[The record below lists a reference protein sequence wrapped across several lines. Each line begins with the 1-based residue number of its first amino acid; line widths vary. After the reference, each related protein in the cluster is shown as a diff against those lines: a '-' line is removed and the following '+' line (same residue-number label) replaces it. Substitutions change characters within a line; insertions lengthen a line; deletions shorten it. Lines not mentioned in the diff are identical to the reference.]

1 MYYETSVRIAA
12 SARKVWAVLRD
23 VERWPEWTPTV
34 RRVDRVESAPE
45 YVPGADGPSGE
56 LAEGD
61 VVSIKQPR
69 MPTLSWTVVDWNP
82 ARSFAWSASG
92 AGVRTVADHRIEATD
107 DLGVTVTLSIRQSG
121 PLAPVIGFLT
131 GRQTR
136 RYVDTE
142 ATSLKNRCEQR

>member
-12 SARKVWAVLRD
+12 SADRVWAVLRE

-34 RRVDRVESAPE
+34 TRVDLESTPE
-45 YVPGADGPSGE
+45 YVPGADGPAGE
-56 LAEGD
+56 LTKGD

-69 MPTLSWTVVDWNP
+69 MRTLSWTVDEWDP
-82 ARSFAWSASG
+82 GAFFSWSSTSG
-92 AGVRTVADHRIEATD
+92 GVTTVATHRIDKSD
-107 DLGVTVTLSIRQSG
+107 DLGVTVTLAVRHSG
-121 PLAPVIGFLT
+121 RLARVVAALT

-142 ATSLKNRCEQR
+142 AESLKRRCEQ

>member
-12 SARKVWAVLRD
+12 SADQVWAVLRD

-34 RRVDRVESAPE
+34 SRVDRVESAPE
-45 YVPGADGPSGE
+45 YVPGADGPAGE
-56 LAEGD
+56 LTKGD

-69 MPTLSWTVVDWNP
+69 MPTLSWTVLDWSP
-82 ARSFAWSASG
+82 ATFFSWSSSSG
-92 AGVRTVADHRIEATD
+92 GVITVAEHRIDRTD
-107 DLGVTVTLSIRQSG
+107 ELGVTVTLSVRQSG
-121 PLAPVIGFLT
+121 PLAPVFGLLT

-142 ATSLKNRCEQR
+142 AEGLKRRCER